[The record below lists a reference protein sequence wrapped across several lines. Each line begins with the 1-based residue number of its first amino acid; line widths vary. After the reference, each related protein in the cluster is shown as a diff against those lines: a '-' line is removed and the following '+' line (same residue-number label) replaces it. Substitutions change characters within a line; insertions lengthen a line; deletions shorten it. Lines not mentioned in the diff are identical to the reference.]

1 LSVASREVE
10 RQEIMKR
17 LRSSTPVAAALLVG
31 TGAFAGEV
39 EVVDSEASFPEGPLW
54 HDGRLYYV
62 EYGADT
68 VMRWDGKASMQ
79 VWQQDGCGPSAVV
92 ETGDGNF
99 LITCYDAN
107 TLVEITPAGDTVAT
121 LSEDREGQP
130 LVGPNDAV
138 LDAKGGVYFSASGV
152 WDIAAPIDG
161 RILYLAPDGAI
172 AEVADDIHYANG
184 LALSPDGRTL
194 YASEMAAQRVLK
206 FEVEGDGTLG
216 ERYLFVR
223 LGDLAA
229 DPQGV
234 DIYMG
239 PDGLKTDSA
248 GNLYI
253 AQFEGG
259 RVLVADPKGALVRIL
274 TVPAPYVTNLT
285 FGETEDVV
293 FVTAASDAWSEP
305 YPGQVYKIDN
315 R

>member
-1 LSVASREVE
+1 MRARLGKPFVGLAL
-10 RQEIMKR
+10 IM
-17 LRSSTPVAAALLVG
+17 G
-31 TGAFAGEV
+31 TGALAGEAEVIV
-39 EVVDSEASFPEGPLW
+39 EDASFPEGPLW
-54 HDGRLYYV
+54 HDGQLYYV

-68 VMRWDGKASMQ
+68 VMRWDGKANTQ
-79 VWQQDGCGPSAVV
+79 VWRQEGCGPSAVV
-92 ETGDGNF
+92 GIGDGRF
-99 LITCYDAN
+99 LVTCYDAN
-107 TLVEITPAGDTVAT
+107 TLVEITPAGET
-121 LSEDREGQP
+121 LKTLTEAREGQP
-130 LVGPNDAV
+130 FVGPNDAV
-138 LDAKGGVYFSASGV
+138 VDGDGGIYFSASGV

-161 RILYLAPDGAI
+161 KIFYIAPDGTI
-172 AEVADDIHYANG
+172 SEVANDIHYSNG

-194 YASEMAAQRVLK
+194 YASEMAAQRVLR
-206 FEVEGDGTLG
+206 FEVNDDGTLG
-216 ERYLFVR
+216 DRHLFAR

-259 RVLVADPKGALVRIL
+259 RVLVANPAGELIRSL

-285 FGETEDVV
+285 FGESEDVV
-293 FVTAASDAWSEP
+293 FVTAASDAWNEP
-305 YPGQVYKIDN
+305 YPGQVYQLEN

>member
-1 LSVASREVE
+1 VPK
-10 RQEIMKR
+10 QEAII
-17 LRSSTPVAAALLVG
+17 ALLLLALS
-31 TGAFAGEV
+31 TGVAAGEV
-39 EVVDSEASFPEGPLW
+39 EVSVPKASFPEGPLW
-54 HDGRLYYV
+54 HGEQLYYV

-68 VMRWDGKASMQ
+68 LMTWDGKENTQ
-79 VWQQDGCGPSAVV
+79 VWRQDGCGPSAVV
-92 ETGDGNF
+92 EAGDNF

-107 TLVEITPAGDTVAT
+107 TLVEITPAGEILKT
-121 LSEDREGQP
+121 LSEDQAGQP
-130 LVGPNDAV
+130 FVGPNDAV
-138 LDAKGGVYFSASGV
+138 VDAEGGVYFSASGV

-161 RILYLAPDGAI
+161 KIFYIDADGTI
-172 AEVADDIHYANG
+172 TEVADDIHYSNG
-184 LALSPDGRTL
+184 LALSPDGKTL
-194 YASEMAAQRVLK
+194 YASEMAAQRVLR
-206 FEVEGDGTLG
+206 FEVNEDGTLG

-259 RVLVADPKGALVRIL
+259 RLLATDPAGELIRIL
-274 TVPAPYVTNLT
+274 TVPALFVTNLT
-285 FGETEDVV
+285 FGETEDIV

-305 YPGQVYKIDN
+305 YPGQVYRLQN

>member
-1 LSVASREVE
+1 MPKLETIS
-10 RQEIMKR
+10 
-17 LRSSTPVAAALLVG
+17 AAILMVWS
-31 TGAFAGEV
+31 TGALAAEV
-39 EVVDSEASFPEGPLW
+39 EVIVPEASFPEGPLW
-54 HDGRLYYV
+54 HDGQLYYV

-68 VMRWDGKASMQ
+68 VMRWDGKDNEQ
-79 VWQQDGCGPSAVV
+79 VWRQDGCGPSAVV
-92 ETGDGNF
+92 EAGDGNF
-99 LITCYDAN
+99 LVTCYDAN
-107 TLVEITPAGDTVAT
+107 TLVEMTPGGAPIQT
-121 LSEDREGQP
+121 LSEDREGRP
-130 LVGPNDAV
+130 FVGPNDAV
-138 LDAKGGVYFSASGV
+138 ADAAGGVYFSASGI
-152 WDIAAPIDG
+152 WDIAAPVDGKIFYIDPG
-161 RILYLAPDGAI
+161 GTIT
-172 AEVADDIHYANG
+172 EVADDIHYSNG

-206 FEVEGDGTLG
+206 FEVNEDGTLG
-216 ERYLFVR
+216 KRYLFVR

-259 RVLVADPKGALVRIL
+259 RVLVTDPAGELVRIL
-274 TVPAPYVTNLT
+274 AVPAPFVTNLT
-285 FGETEDVV
+285 FGESEDTV

-305 YPGQVYKIDN
+305 YPGQVYRLDN